1 MNLFLR
7 EKLRKFACEL
17 RAFKTDEEAKK
28 AKPKMLEAIF
38 EALVIF
44 LGEPPRSFDW
54 TFTSKKKVKTTLKGL
69 RPSSFL
75 KDVVP
80 YVVMF
85 DDDV

>member
-1 MNLFLR
+1 M
-7 EKLRKFACEL
+7 
-17 RAFKTDEEAKK
+17 

-44 LGEPPRSFDW
+44 LGEPPRTFDW